1 MEQVVSLKKH
11 NIAPERVISIS
22 FVLVILAG
30 SLLLML
36 PLSSRQGNFTPFLDC
51 LFTATSATCVT
62 GLVVYDTFTH
72 WSTFGQGV
80 ILAMIQIGGLGLL
93 TFTSFFH
100 IAMGKRLGLRDMVLA
115 SESVSNFG
123 VAGVHSLLKMIIG
136 ISFGAELAGAAVLAT
151 TFIPQYGTSQGAFIS
166 LFLAVSAFCNAGF
179 DILGFQEQFCSLS
192 NYTDN
197 WVVQF
202 TIIAL
207 IIFGG
212 LGFIVWN
219 DLFHWRRGKKL
230 LLHTRIVLMM
240 TGILLLGG
248 ALLILLFE
256 WSNPATLGQ
265 MQLPEKLVA
274 GLFQSTTMRT
284 AGFNTVDIAAMRE
297 ITKMVCILLMF
308 IGAAPGSTGGGIKVT
323 TAAVLIT
330 TALSVIRGKEEPI
343 IRRRRVAAKVIFRA
357 LAIVFFA
364 LLIIPIAT
372 TVVLAGPVTEA
383 ATLTDLDALF
393 ETVSAFATTGVSVGV
408 TSVVHFWGKIALIF
422 CMYIGRIG
430 PVSFGLTI
438 AKGRTISKKE
448 ILPEGRIIV
457 G

>member
-1 MEQVVSLKKH
+1 M
-11 NIAPERVISIS
+11 
-22 FVLVILAG
+22 
-30 SLLLML
+30 
-36 PLSSRQGNFTPFLDC
+36 
-51 LFTATSATCVT
+51 
-62 GLVVYDTFTH
+62 
-72 WSTFGQGV
+72 
-80 ILAMIQIGGLGLL
+80 
-93 TFTSFFH
+93 
-100 IAMGKRLGLRDMVLA
+100 
-115 SESVSNFG
+115 
-123 VAGVHSLLKMIIG
+123 
-136 ISFGAELAGAAVLAT
+136 
-151 TFIPQYGTSQGAFIS
+151 
-166 LFLAVSAFCNAGF
+166 
-179 DILGFQEQFCSLS
+179 
-192 NYTDN
+192 
-197 WVVQF
+197 
-202 TIIAL
+202 
-207 IIFGG
+207 
-212 LGFIVWN
+212 
-219 DLFHWRRGKKL
+219 
-230 LLHTRIVLMM
+230 
-240 TGILLLGG
+240 
-248 ALLILLFE
+248 LILLFE